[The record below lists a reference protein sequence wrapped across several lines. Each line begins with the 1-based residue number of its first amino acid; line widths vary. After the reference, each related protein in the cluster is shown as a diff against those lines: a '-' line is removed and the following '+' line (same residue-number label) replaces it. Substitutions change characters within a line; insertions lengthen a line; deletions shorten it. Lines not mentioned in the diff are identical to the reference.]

1 MNIVFISEETTSAQE
16 QAIKAAIQKHNNSSF
31 DQADLVEPEIVT
43 GADFTCI
50 GGENAGFTGEEGCGK
65 GRESAALIQ
74 LFSGIVSIIRGE
86 A

>member
-1 MNIVFISEETTSAQE
+1 MNIVYISEKITSAQE
-16 QAIKAAIQKHNNSSF
+16 QAIKAAIEQHNASLF
-31 DQADLVEPEIVT
+31 DQGDRVEPEIVT

-50 GGENAGFTGEEGCGK
+50 GGENAGFAGEEGCGQ